1 MIVLYVEKVSDES
14 DEIVYTVTV
23 SILTETADV
32 GTVLGIEVGKLGCE
46 RTVGTAVIVIVV
58 SIISE
63 IGTNVEIEL
72 TVTSVTEAGMNEG
85 ALVGNFGDELELY
98 GTDDN

>member
-1 MIVLYVEKVSDES
+1 
-14 DEIVYTVTV
+14 VYIVTV

-32 GTVLGIEVGKLGCE
+32 GTVLGIDVGKLGWE

-63 IGTNVEIEL
+63 TGTNVEIEF
-72 TVTSVTEAGMNEG
+72 TVTSVTEAGMNVG
-85 ALVGNFGDELELY
+85 GLVGNFAEELELELY
-98 GTDDN
+98 GMDDN